1 MSNNLIVYS
10 NIFLYKDIKIRLDIL
25 KKFIQVSLQATDA
38 TWCRDS
44 HRNDVPILCFLLVC
58 ILLRVLSITAN
69 AAALSTGR
77 GSETNAP
84 VSAAVNYRPGHPSSD
99 SGSPDPAQNIPSQD
113 RWLVT
118 GAGWEIIYTLQK
130 TTTCLSS
137 RNSPKWKFLSVR

>member
-1 MSNNLIVYS
+1 M
-10 NIFLYKDIKIRLDIL
+10 KIKLDIL

-113 RWLVT
+113 R
-118 GAGWEIIYTLQK
+118 
-130 TTTCLSS
+130 
-137 RNSPKWKFLSVR
+137 